1 MSGIGV
7 RAASLSETPSQFV
20 LTPKGRDV
28 NAKSVVIDRLTGKVT
43 IGESPSETKRDKNKR
58 NNI

>member
-1 MSGIGV
+1 MSLV

-28 NAKSVVIDRLTGKVT
+28 NAKTVVIDRLTGAVS
-43 IGESPSETKRDKNKR
+43 IGDSPCST
-58 NNI
+58 NNNTAFALH